1 MQPGI
6 FNHYV
11 EVQKK
16 KTVKAT
22 DDSGDRTTEYVTEF
36 PVYADKVA
44 LSVRDFVASRANQSA
59 ISEKFQIRFTDIPIG
74 INWLDYRLL
83 CDGVYY
89 RIIGPLSD
97 NKGGNNWVTLACE
110 SGVTVWQDLP

>member
-16 KTVKAT
+16 KTVKAK
-22 DDSGDRTTEYVTEF
+22 DRSGDRTTEYVTEF